1 MEMCGARTSRV
12 LMKGMD
18 IAALLVNLLPGLLE
32 SFRHLEYEES
42 VVVIVDYL
50 GRRC

>member
-1 MEMCGARTSRV
+1 
-12 LMKGMD
+12 MKGMN
-18 IAALLVNLLPGLLE
+18 ITALLVNLLPGLLK
-32 SFRHLEYEES
+32 SFRHLGFEGG

>member
-1 MEMCGARTSRV
+1 ME
-12 LMKGMD
+12 GMN
-18 IAALLVNLLPGLLE
+18 ITALLINLLSGLLE

-50 GRRC
+50 SRRC